1 MIYLREPTARYLSE
15 FRHVQRGATWKS
27 ATLMCGGR
35 AWAELMP
42 RCYTDEDWSD
52 VELEE
57 FMSCRHNL
65 AVNRQTRMLGKRL
78 FYFLV
83 LFPYSFVNVQYSGG
97 VIYRSDY

>member
-57 FMSCRHNL
+57 FMACRHNL
-65 AVNRQTRMLGKRL
+65 AVNRQTRMLGERLLYLTFL
-78 FYFLV
+78 FYFRTV
-83 LFPYSFVNVQYSGG
+83 LLMYSFRLVNL
-97 VIYRSDY
+97 